1 MKSDRNLVLVL
12 VNTIVT
18 QTWIVEFRKNGAS
31 CAPSLNPADGS
42 TIIASCSEEKHKGTF
57 ETIHVKDALGHEFST
72 RLGNV
77 FTIGTHAHSRS
88 TLVFLFI
95 HGEPLFVGKHYQDT
109 AISDLIIVAQ
119 SETSTWKSHIWA
131 GNGVGPV
138 LSFNKVAIEEGKKRM
153 DLCLVG
159 KVIGPRPAYKEGI
172 EKAMKGVWKINHR
185 FQVEELSSKNVFQ
198 FFFRS
203 REDRQR
209 ISINNVPL
217 ACMTEL
223 FAKEWGEQISKL
235 EDIKIVNG
243 TMKALDCPLR
253 DFAGDNPNFDSGRF
267 SSWMCAPGSP
277 PRDRYRFNKKRDES
291 PNNRPIMTM
300 GEASRIDSAVER
312 NRDDCIGGDKV
323 MMETVTGSEAAV
335 VDVVPEKKK
344 GKEVAVDIGLTVCGA
359 DSPGAICHLCWNAQG
374 LGNPDALTALRA
386 VVRKFSPSLVFLSET
401 KLYGGWAEGIQRQL
415 NFTNSFHVDCVGKS
429 GGLLLLWN
437 DDWEVYVKSYTAGHI
452 DALVKCPGQDF

>member
-1 MKSDRNLVLVL
+1 
-12 VNTIVT
+12 
-18 QTWIVEFRKNGAS
+18 
-31 CAPSLNPADGS
+31 
-42 TIIASCSEEKHKGTF
+42 
-57 ETIHVKDALGHEFST
+57 
-72 RLGNV
+72 
-77 FTIGTHAHSRS
+77 
-88 TLVFLFI
+88 
-95 HGEPLFVGKHYQDT
+95 
-109 AISDLIIVAQ
+109 
-119 SETSTWKSHIWA
+119 
-131 GNGVGPV
+131 
-138 LSFNKVAIEEGKKRM
+138 M

-209 ISINNVPL
+209 VFGGGPWTIDKQLIS
-217 ACMTEL
+217 CMTEL

-344 GKEVAVDIGLTVCGA
+344 GKEVAVDIGLTGKGRYVPLNSGS
-359 DSPGAICHLCWNAQG
+359 SP
-374 LGNPDALTALRA
+374 RA
-386 VVRKFSPSLVFLSET
+386 GGSGKRKMDGDYTNEVVKKGRTEEMSDMTPGILNTIFAKS
-401 KLYGGWAEGIQRQL
+401 AEQTRQEP
-415 NFTNSFHVDCVGKS
+415 FVTYVGMPR
-429 GGLLLLWN
+429 
-437 DDWEVYVKSYTAGHI
+437 DWGT
-452 DALVKCPGQDF
+452 PMR